1 MIEDLLDT
9 VDTALAAFNTV
20 TTATILV
27 CIVFLLFRIV
37 FANARDKQLALMLVH
52 QVDTKQTINDSTMDY
67 KPSGEI
73 SVNKRHW

>member
-67 KPSGEI
+67 KP
-73 SVNKRHW
+73 